1 MRTDTPTYNN
11 VAIVLHWLIALLVIC
26 MFFFGL
32 YAEEAKEALVENG
45 TGTREQVV
53 MLFNWHKTFGLLVLV
68 LVLARLGWRLVSKTP
83 PMSDGLSKVEV
94 FLSKAAHV
102 IFYVLLIGIPLSGWL
117 IMSTSTS
124 PSFFFNV
131 TGLEIPKIWGPSEE
145 LHETMEEVHELGA
158 YFIMG
163 LLVFHVAAA
172 LKHHFWDKADTLAR
186 MLPWVKPRS

>member
-68 LVLARLGWRLVSKTP
+68 LVLARLAWRLISKTP
-83 PMSDGLSKVEV
+83 PLSDDLGKLER
-94 FLSKAAHV
+94 FLAKATHLL
-102 IFYVLLIGIPLSGWL
+102 FYVLLIGIPLSGWL
-117 IMSTSTS
+117 IMSTSQS

-131 TGLEIPKIWGPSEE
+131 TGLEIPKIWGPNEE
-145 LHETMEEVHELGA
+145 LHEAMEEVHELGA
-158 YFIMG
+158 YFIMA

-172 LKHHFWDKADTLAR
+172 LKHHFWDKTDTLAR
-186 MLPWVKPRS
+186 MVPWVKPRG